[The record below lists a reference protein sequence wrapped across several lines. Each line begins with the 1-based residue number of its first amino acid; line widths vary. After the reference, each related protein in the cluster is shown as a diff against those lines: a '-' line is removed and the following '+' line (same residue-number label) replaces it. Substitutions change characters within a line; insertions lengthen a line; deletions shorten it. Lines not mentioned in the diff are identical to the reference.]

1 MNAKILNLFLMIF
14 VVPLFSACSNK
25 EIIYEDRVVEVKT
38 PVKCVTPKVECNFKK
53 ATYTEVLNEMR
64 LCIEKLQKVN
74 EVCK

>member
-14 VVPLFSACSNK
+14 VALLFSACSNK

-38 PVKCVTPKVECNFKK
+38 PIKCITPKIECNFKK
-53 ATYTEVLNEMR
+53 VTYTEVLNEMR
-64 LCIEKLQKVN
+64 LCIEKLQKAN